1 MSEAAGN
8 NGRRRS
14 EIRVEEQA
22 HHGSRKIDET
32 SSMDL
37 IRSCVR
43 GCWFLNLYAD
53 LSAVLIG
60 MGLAVCLVQVYGSL
74 RA

>member
-1 MSEAAGN
+1 MSVAAGN
-8 NGRRRS
+8 NGRRRR
-14 EIRVEEQA
+14 EIRVEEYA

-43 GCWFLNLYAD
+43 GC
-53 LSAVLIG
+53 
-60 MGLAVCLVQVYGSL
+60 
-74 RA
+74 

>member
-1 MSEAAGN
+1 MPVAAGN
-8 NGRRRS
+8 NGRRRR

-32 SSMDL
+32 SLMDL

-43 GCWFLNLYAD
+43 GC
-53 LSAVLIG
+53 
-60 MGLAVCLVQVYGSL
+60 
-74 RA
+74 